1 MFDTFQSILT
11 NTAPKEYYL
20 ALGHLVSR
28 FCHKNPS
35 LCEGSA
41 LSNVTKKFIESLK
54 KCRSQTKADEDKI
67 LFTLKGIKNS
77 QQIASLMIPNLL
89 QCSQV
94 GSKRVRV
101 SAIQAFSAASCH
113 SELQDA
119 AYNLLQNKN
128 EDSEIRI
135 ESYLSAVNCPSTEL
149 ASKIEKIVNNEQINQ
164 VGNFISSH
172 IRAIKQSTDQSKATL
187 KYYLQNIRITKRFEV
202 DWRRFSFA
210 SDNSFLIESLGIG
223 ASSES
228 NIIYGLD
235 GYLPR
240 SVRWNVTAE
249 IFGREINTWELS
261 MRQENLES
269 ILENIVSNVNSKHR

>member
-1 MFDTFQSILT
+1 M
-11 NTAPKEYYL
+11 
-20 ALGHLVSR
+20 VSR
-28 FCHKNPS
+28 FCYKNPLLCDGSS
-35 LCEGSA
+35 L
-41 LSNVTKKFIESLK
+41 LNVTKKFVESLK
-54 KCRSQTKADEDKI
+54 KCRAQTKADEDKI
-67 LFTLKGIKNS
+67 VFTLKGIKNS
-77 QQIASLMIPNLL
+77 QNIASLMVPTLL

-94 GSKRVRV
+94 GSTRVRV

-113 SELQDA
+113 ADLQDTA
-119 AYNLLQNKN
+119 LNLLQNKN

-135 ESYLSAVNCPSTEL
+135 ESYLSAVNCPSTEV

-172 IRAIKQSTDQSKATL
+172 IRAIKESTDNSKATL
-187 KYYLQNIRITKRFEV
+187 KYYLQNIRVTKRFEV

-223 ASSES
+223 AFSES

-240 SVRWNVTAE
+240 SMRWNVSAE
-249 IFGREINTWELS
+249 IFGKIINTWELS
-261 MRQENLES
+261 MRQENLEN
-269 ILENIVSNVNSKHR
+269 ILENILSNSGKNR